1 MTLPPIVEL
10 IPHRPP
16 MLLLDRVVSFEAGR
30 VVCGARPSLGGIFV
44 REGAIPG
51 VVTLE
56 YMAQATAAC
65 LALARPHHR
74 ALRARG
80 FLVAARRFAIAR
92 GAIAVDTELE
102 IVASLTAALGAAASF
117 DCSVGALGK
126 NLASAELTVYLA
138 SDPL

>member
-1 MTLPPIVEL
+1 VTLPPIVDL

-16 MLLLDRVVSFEAGR
+16 MLLLDRVIAFEADR
-30 VVCGARPSLGGIFV
+30 VTCGARPTLGCIFV
-44 REGAIPG
+44 REAAVPG

-65 LALARPHHR
+65 LALARPRDGVH
-74 ALRARG
+74 ARG
-80 FLVAARRFAIAR
+80 LLVAARRFSITR

-102 IVASLTAALGAAASF
+102 VVAALTATLGAAASF

-126 NLASAELTVYLA
+126 TLASAQLTVYLA
-138 SDPL
+138 AAPT